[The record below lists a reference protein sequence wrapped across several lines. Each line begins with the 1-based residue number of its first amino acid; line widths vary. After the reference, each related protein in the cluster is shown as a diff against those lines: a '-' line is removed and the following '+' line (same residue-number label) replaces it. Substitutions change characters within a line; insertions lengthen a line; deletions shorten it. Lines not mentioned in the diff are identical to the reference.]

1 MSENDDETRI
11 IDAASDRFMDAGF
24 YKVTMDEIASD
35 LRMSKKTVYKFFPS
49 KETLL
54 KAIVHAFMRKVE
66 GEVQGIVSSDKP
78 IEEKLTT
85 LLTFVGKQLRKF
97 SRPFMTDVHGL
108 HRRCGKKLK
117 YFAAN
122 ECVEPAAEMFRQ
134 AKKEGV
140 FREDLDP
147 DLFYLVLTTTIQGI
161 MNPQV
166 LSQQPF
172 SAEEAFKGIFRI
184 LYEGAFT
191 QEARQRFQLNNWCKA
206 TSHEN
211 KNQSPY
217 YTAIPL
223 PLYPL
228 LIWGGETVPMYAM
241 FQHVA

>member
-1 MSENDDETRI
+1 
-11 IDAASDRFMDAGF
+11 MDAGF

-54 KAIVHAFMRKVE
+54 KAIVHTFMKKVE

-85 LLTFVGKQLRKF
+85 LLTFIGKQLRRF
-97 SRPFMTDVHGL
+97 SRPFMTDVQRFAPEL
-108 HRRCGKKLK
+108 WKEVEIFRRERVL
-117 YFAAN
+117 N
-122 ECVEPAAEMFRQ
+122 QLQRMFRQ

-147 DLFYLVLTTTIQGI
+147 DLFFLVLTTTIQGI

-191 QEARQRFQLNNWCKA
+191 QEARNRFQLNNLSL
-206 TSHEN
+206 TSNE
-211 KNQSPY
+211 SSR
-217 YTAIPL
+217 
-223 PLYPL
+223 
-228 LIWGGETVPMYAM
+228 
-241 FQHVA
+241 

>member
-1 MSENDDETRI
+1 MAKNNDETRI
-11 IDAASDRFMDAGF
+11 IDAASDRFMNAGF

-54 KAIVHAFMRKVE
+54 KAIVHTLMRRIE
-66 GEVQGIVSSDKP
+66 GEVHGIISSDRP

-85 LLTFVGKQLRKF
+85 LLEFVGKHMRRL
-97 SRPFMTDVHGL
+97 SRPFMTDVQRFAPIL
-108 HRRCGKKLK
+108 WKEIEVFRRERVLNKLQQ
-117 YFAAN
+117 
-122 ECVEPAAEMFRQ
+122 MFKQ

-147 DLFYLVLTTTIQGI
+147 DLFFLVLNTTIQGI

-184 LYEGAFT
+184 LYEGVLT
-191 QEARQRFQLNNWCKA
+191 DEARKRFQFNNFNLS
-206 TSHEN
+206 TNE
-211 KNQSPY
+211 Y
-217 YTAIPL
+217 
-223 PLYPL
+223 
-228 LIWGGETVPMYAM
+228 
-241 FQHVA
+241 

>member
-54 KAIVHAFMRKVE
+54 KAIVHGFMRKVE

-85 LLTFVGKQLRKF
+85 LLAFIGKHMRRL
-97 SRPFMTDVHGL
+97 SRPFMTDVQRFAPAL
-108 HRRCGKKLK
+108 WKEIEIFRREQVLSQLQQ
-117 YFAAN
+117 
-122 ECVEPAAEMFRQ
+122 MFRQ

-147 DLFYLVLTTTIQGI
+147 DLFFLVLTTTIQGI

-191 QEARQRFQLNNWCKA
+191 QEARKRFQLNNLSLS
-206 TSHEN
+206 TNES
-211 KNQSPY
+211 SR
-217 YTAIPL
+217 
-223 PLYPL
+223 
-228 LIWGGETVPMYAM
+228 
-241 FQHVA
+241 

>member
-1 MSENDDETRI
+1 MAENDDETRI

-54 KAIVHAFMRKVE
+54 KAIVHTLMRRIE
-66 GEVQGIVSSDKP
+66 GEVQGIISSDKP
-78 IEEKLTT
+78 IEERLTT
-85 LLTFVGKQLRKF
+85 LLAFVGQQMRRL
-97 SRPFMTDVHGL
+97 SRPFMTDVQRFAPAL
-108 HRRCGKKLK
+108 WKEIEIFRRERVLSQLQQI
-117 YFAAN
+117 
-122 ECVEPAAEMFRQ
+122 FRQ

-147 DLFYLVLTTTIQGI
+147 DLFFLVLTTTIQGI
-161 MNPQV
+161 INPQV

-191 QEARQRFQLNNWCKA
+191 QEARKQFQLNNL
-206 TSHEN
+206 SLSSNE
-211 KNQSPY
+211 SSRY
-217 YTAIPL
+217 
-223 PLYPL
+223 
-228 LIWGGETVPMYAM
+228 V
-241 FQHVA
+241 

>member
-1 MSENDDETRI
+1 MPENDDETRI

-35 LRMSKKTVYKFFPS
+35 LRMSKKTVYKSFPS

-54 KAIVHAFMRKVE
+54 KAIVHTFMRKVE
-66 GEVQGIVSSDKP
+66 AEVQGIVSSDKP

-85 LLTFVGKQLRKF
+85 LLDFIGKQLRKF
-97 SRPFMTDVHGL
+97 SRPFMTDVQRFAPAL
-108 HRRCGKKLK
+108 WNEVEIFRRERVLSRLQQMLK
-117 YFAAN
+117 
-122 ECVEPAAEMFRQ
+122 Q

-147 DLFYLVLTTTIQGI
+147 DLFFLVLTTTIQGI

-172 SAEEAFKGIFRI
+172 SAEVAFKGIFRI

-191 QEARQRFQLNNWCKA
+191 QEARERFQRNNQNFN
-206 TSHEN
+206 S
-211 KNQSPY
+211 QVISR
-217 YTAIPL
+217 
-223 PLYPL
+223 
-228 LIWGGETVPMYAM
+228 
-241 FQHVA
+241 

>member
-1 MSENDDETRI
+1 MVENDDETRI

-35 LRMSKKTVYKFFPS
+35 LRMSKKTVYKSFPS
-49 KETLL
+49 KEALL
-54 KAIVHAFMRKVE
+54 KAIVHTFMRNVE
-66 GEVQGIVSSDKP
+66 GEVQIIVSSDKP

-85 LLTFVGKQLRKF
+85 LLTFIGKHLRRF
-97 SRPFMTDVHGL
+97 SRPFMTDVQRFAPAL
-108 HRRCGKKLK
+108 WKEVEIFRRERVLNRLQHLVK
-117 YFAAN
+117 
-122 ECVEPAAEMFRQ
+122 Q

-147 DLFYLVLTTTIQGI
+147 DLFFLVLTTTIQGI

-191 QEARQRFQLNNWCKA
+191 QEARERFQLNNQNF
-206 TSHEN
+206 TS
-211 KNQSPY
+211 QVLSR
-217 YTAIPL
+217 
-223 PLYPL
+223 
-228 LIWGGETVPMYAM
+228 
-241 FQHVA
+241 